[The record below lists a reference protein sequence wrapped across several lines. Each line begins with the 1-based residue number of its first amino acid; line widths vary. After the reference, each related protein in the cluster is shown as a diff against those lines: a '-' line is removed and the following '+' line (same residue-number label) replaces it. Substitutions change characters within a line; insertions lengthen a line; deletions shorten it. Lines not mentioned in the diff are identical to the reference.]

1 MNAGK
6 NVDTCF
12 FAFQNGIYSN
22 GNAKIYLEK
31 RRKEK
36 GGLWKRGR
44 EPLKTNKEVSL
55 KFLSKIVSLPK

>member
-12 FAFQNGIYSN
+12 FPFQNSIYSN
-22 GNAKIYLEK
+22 ENAE

>member
-12 FAFQNGIYSN
+12 FPFQNSIYSN
-22 GNAKIYLEK
+22 GNAE

-36 GGLWKRGR
+36 GGLWRAA
-44 EPLKTNKEVSL
+44 NH
-55 KFLSKIVSLPK
+55 SKLTKKYL

>member
-12 FAFQNGIYSN
+12 FPFQNSIYSN
-22 GNAKIYLEK
+22 GNAE

-36 GGLWKRGR
+36 GGLWKRGC